1 MGVPTVIIQGGI
13 KVEAQLITI
22 ANRLNRTDS
31 ITGLDVWYKFQ
42 LKNIQYSKERVT
54 TVNGTQ
60 VSMSESFNILL
71 PFTGKYIP
79 YLRWK
84 DLSNKD
90 DYYTLSQG
98 DYIFLTE
105 ITEDIQPNTIMQIK
119 NKYRGYVCEVRSI
132 IEVPER
138 NGVTIQLKVS
148 GV

>member
-1 MGVPTVIIQGGI
+1 M
-13 KVEAQLITI
+13 EAQLITI

-60 VSMSESFNILL
+60 VSMGESFNILL
-71 PFTGKYIP
+71 PFTSKYIP
-79 YLRWK
+79 YLQWK

-119 NKYRGYVCEVRSI
+119 NKYKGYVCEVRSI

>member
-13 KVEAQLITI
+13 KVEAQLTTI

-60 VSMSESFNILL
+60 VSMGESFNILL
-71 PFTGKYIP
+71 PFTDRYIP
-79 YLRWK
+79 YLQWK

-98 DYIFLTE
+98 DYIFLTD

-119 NKYRGYVCEVRSI
+119 NRYKGYVCEVRSI
-132 IEVPER
+132 IEVPKR
-138 NGVTIQLKVS
+138 NGATIQLKVS